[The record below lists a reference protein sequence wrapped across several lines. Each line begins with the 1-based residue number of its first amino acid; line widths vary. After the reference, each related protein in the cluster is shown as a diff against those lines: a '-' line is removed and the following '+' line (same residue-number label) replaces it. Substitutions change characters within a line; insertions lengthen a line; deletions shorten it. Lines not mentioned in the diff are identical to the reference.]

1 MNTLHSKNRKKN
13 PCCPIDNKQLSE
25 NDLFPD
31 NYTRREIQQIRKS
44 CPNAE
49 LGCKV
54 IMSPLELDDHV
65 MQCTYQHSDAGQQHE
80 CIFKAAGCLFHSIEL
95 DEMNIHQANEMT
107 SHLNVTMLKF
117 YKLFIRIIRY
127 GFSISCSWLHSPLR
141 ILHRS
146 T

>member
-1 MNTLHSKNRKKN
+1 MEFFSGYDSIPHMILFSIKKKNRKKN

-54 IMSPLELDDHV
+54 IVSPLELDGHV
-65 MQCTYQHSDAGQQHE
+65 MQCTYRRDSVAGQQYE
-80 CIFKAAGCLFHSIEL
+80 CTFKAAGCLFLSNDL
-95 DEMNIHQANEMT
+95 DEMNIHQSTELSA
-107 SHLNVTMLKF
+107 HLNVKMLHF
-117 YKLFIRIIRY
+117 FLQYIQIIRR
-127 GFSISCSWLHSPLR
+127 FSD
-141 ILHRS
+141 
-146 T
+146 